1 MAGSAEVFKK
11 AFTGQ
16 FAVQPTPDQAEA
28 IHHLSG
34 FCCSGNYREVFILR
48 GYAGTGKTTLLG
60 ALSGILPSF
69 KMKSELLAPTGRA
82 AKVISNYSG
91 RPAQTIHRKI
101 YQKLPSTQGGV
112 LFALGTNNH
121 KNTIFIVDEASM
133 IADTRS
139 RSEFGDNNLLQD
151 LLEYVFSG
159 ENCKLV
165 FTGDTAQLPPVG
177 STFSPALNKQYLERN
192 FSLRIIEHD
201 LKTVVRQAEQ
211 SGILLNATNL
221 RVRLLSDPSALPQL
235 TKTKDVVKVE
245 GFDLEDTL
253 NTAYSK
259 YGFENVLV
267 VCRSN
272 KRANGF
278 NKQIR
283 FRIKWQEN
291 ELSAGDLLMVVK
303 NNYFWTEGNLQAG
316 KKTDFIANG
325 ENLQVERLMRHREM
339 YGFKFVDAVV
349 RLTDS
354 EDDLSLEVTLLMDT
368 LESEAPAL
376 TQDQQRQL
384 FENVMADFGEQP
396 TKAKL
401 FSMLKQS
408 PYYNALQVK
417 FSYAITCHKAQGGQW
432 DCVFIDQGYFTKDML
447 NEDYYRWLY
456 TAITRAS
463 EKVYLIGFSDEFF
476 ETA

>member
-1 MAGSAEVFKK
+1 MSVQVQQFRSS
-11 AFTGQ
+11 FLNQ
-16 FAVQPTPDQAEA
+16 FAANPTPDQAEA
-28 IHHLSG
+28 IEKISR
-34 FCCSGNYREVFILR
+34 FCCSDNYREIFILR
-48 GYAGTGKTTLLG
+48 GYAGTGKTTLIS
-60 ALSGILPSF
+60 ALSLVLPSY

-101 YQKLPSTQGGV
+101 YQKLPSANGGV
-112 LFALGTNNH
+112 MFALGNNNH
-121 KNTIFIVDEASM
+121 KNTIFIIDEASM
-133 IADTRS
+133 LADS
-139 RSEFGDNNLLQD
+139 RSGNEFGDNNLLQD

-159 ENCKLV
+159 ENCKLI

-177 STFSPALNKQYLERN
+177 SSFSPALSKDYMQKN
-192 FSLRIIEHD
+192 FSLGCTDHD

-211 SGILLNATNL
+211 SGVLVNATKLRIQLLNN
-221 RVRLLSDPSALPQL
+221 PSAVPILERN
-235 TKTKDVVKVE
+235 KDVVRVDGYE
-245 GFDLEDTL
+245 LEDTL

-267 VCRSN
+267 ICRSN

-303 NNYFWTEGNLQAG
+303 NNYFWTQGN
-316 KKTDFIANG
+316 KKSDFIANG
-325 ENLQVERLMRHREM
+325 ESLEVERVYRQREM
-339 YGFKFVDAVV
+339 YGFKFADAIV
-349 RLTDS
+349 RLADNA
-354 EDDLSLEVTLLMDT
+354 EDMSLEVTLLMDT

-376 TQDQQRQL
+376 TREQQQQL
-384 FENVMADFGEQP
+384 FERVMEDFGEQP
-396 TKAKL
+396 SKAKL
-401 FSMLKQS
+401 FSMLKES

-432 DCVFIDQGYFTKDML
+432 DCVFIDQGYFTKEML

-456 TAITRAS
+456 TALTRAS
-463 EKVYLIGFSDEFF
+463 EKVYLVGFSDEFF
-476 ETA
+476 EG

>member
-1 MAGSAEVFKK
+1 MSHRAP
-11 AFTGQ
+11 AFQQAFSEQ
-16 FAVQPTPDQAEA
+16 FAVHPTPDQAEA
-28 IHHLSG
+28 ILKLSA

-60 ALSGILPSF
+60 ALSGTLPSF

-101 YQKLPSTQGGV
+101 YQKLPSAGGGI
-112 LFALGTNNH
+112 LFSLGTNNH

-139 RSEFGDNNLLQD
+139 KSEFGDNNLLQD

-159 ENCKLV
+159 ENCKLI

-177 STFSPALNKQYLERN
+177 STFSPALNKQHLEQN
-192 FSLRIIEHD
+192 FSMSIIEHD
-201 LKTVVRQAEQ
+201 LKTVVRQASE

-221 RVRLLSDPSALPQL
+221 RVQLLSDPSKVPQL
-235 TKTKDVVKVE
+235 QTTRDVIKVD
-245 GFDLEDTL
+245 GYDLEDTL

-303 NNYFWTEGNLQAG
+303 NNYFWTEGNN

-325 ENLQVERLMRHREM
+325 ENLQVERLMRQREM

-354 EDDLSLEVTLLMDT
+354 TDDLSLEVTLLMDT

-376 TQDQQRQL
+376 TQDQQRML
-384 FENVMADFGEQP
+384 FENVMTDFGEQP
-396 TKAKL
+396 SKSKL
-401 FSMLKQS
+401 FAMLKQS

-432 DCVFIDQGYFTKDML
+432 DCVFIDQGYFTKEML

-463 EKVYLIGFSDEFF
+463 EKVYLVGFSDEFF
-476 ETA
+476 ETAQ